1 MDATARPGKQPG
13 DEQKSRAAAT
23 STSHSGPEH
32 TPNPSATSFIQDGVA
47 SDAAPAADASTVSNG
62 WVDGAYYADLDP
74 NASVD
79 PEMVEYLAVTREMI
93 RLEPKD
99 PEPEANTFEYARVGL
114 VENSDAEIAD
124 WLYQRVSESSW
135 RCKGHALFAN
145 IGGALFMCHHIRKAG
160 YVWRPATFADVHTLA
175 SKASHRYQQAL
186 TEVNNQLSE
195 APQEQREPLANRARL
210 LSKRMAECEKASTI
224 NNLAKLLHNRLTS
237 ELPSMPERKANA
249 DRLALACGNG
259 LVNLRDGS
267 LRWIRPDDYVTTYT
281 ETVFDPDQDTSDVE
295 ALVRE
300 IAESDEYARF
310 LHVWNGY
317 CATGSTKE
325 HCLVVQIGGG
335 RNGKSTINAGVVA
348 ALGAYACPVPE
359 GLLEQRGKHADSTD
373 NSKMFANARLL
384 GKRYM
389 FASETGDRQRF
400 SDAQV
405 KRLTGEHTVSGRF
418 SGKDYI
424 DIEVQAKFTVM
435 SQHVPGF
442 DGRDQAMRKR
452 LRIVEFK
459 RTYGSQDDIDSGK
472 AKHLARVGL
481 DELVATDDPK
491 LGRRAWL
498 AWLVKGARI
507 WIADGLA
514 KHTPAGVRLLTDKHA
529 QNNDLVA
536 MFVRDVLAA
545 PSPLELE
552 RAKGCQSNP
561 RAPQE
566 NKLRFETR
574 ILYAMFLVWCKDNGH
589 PFPLTSRKFADQLV
603 AAEMFGEDIAETG
616 EVRPVSLGRI
626 ERIKAP
632 GGGCYLYRYVKL
644 NDYGRELE
652 LRVTGS
658 FAAARAATTTSDTE
672 ERM

>member
-1 MDATARPGKQPG
+1 MTEATRPGEQPG
-13 DEQKSRAAAT
+13 DEQKEGGAA
-23 STSHSGPEH
+23 STSSTPEH
-32 TPNPSATSFIQDGVA
+32 TQNPSATSVQQDGPV
-47 SDAAPAADASTVSNG
+47 SDAAPAKGDDMGFFWEDLMGTERPIRPSGMRPEGST
-62 WVDGAYYADLDP
+62 L
-74 NASVD
+74 
-79 PEMVEYLAVTREMI
+79 
-93 RLEPKD
+93 
-99 PEPEANTFEYARVGL
+99 EYARVGL
-114 VENSDAEIAD
+114 VENSDAETAD
-124 WLYQRVSESSW
+124 WLYRRITENSLQ
-135 RCKGHALFAN
+135 CKGHALFAN
-145 IGGALFMCHHIRKAG
+145 IGGALFMCHRVAAG
-160 YVWRPATFADVHTLA
+160 YVWRPATFADVYTLA
-175 SKASHRYQQAL
+175 SKASHRYQDAL
-186 TEVNNQLSE
+186 MLATAQLRE
-195 APQEQREPLANRARL
+195 TPQEQNERRQQLANQARFL
-210 LSKRMAECEKASTI
+210 GKRMADCEKASTI

-281 ETVFDPDQDTSDVE
+281 ETVFDPEQDTSEVE
-295 ALVRE
+295 ALVCE
-300 IAESDEYARF
+300 IAGSDEYARF
-310 LHVWNGY
+310 LHVWHGY
-317 CATGSTKE
+317 GATGSTKE
-325 HCLVVQIGGG
+325 HCLLVEIGGG

-424 DIEVQAKFTVM
+424 DIEVQAKFTVQ
-435 SQHVPGF
+435 SQHMPGF

-452 LRIVEFK
+452 LRVMEFK
-459 RTYGSQDDIDSGK
+459 RTYGSQEDIDAGK
-472 AKHLARVGL
+472 AQYLARIGL

-603 AAEMFGEDIAETG
+603 AAEMFGEDIAESG
-616 EVRPVSLGRI
+616 EVRPVSLGQI

-632 GGGCYLYRYVKL
+632 GGGSYLYRYVKL

-652 LRVTGS
+652 LRVTGN
-658 FAAARAATTTSDTE
+658 FAAARAATTSGDTE